1 MGNPLTESGL
11 KAVLTKHKIKDNGLQ
26 KALAAYAKL
35 DDNAHDDCLSGIAQ
49 VSKLAEAL
57 KKSKEVKSNDDV
69 TDYLDEVLA
78 AASSEEKDVE
88 KEKSAA
94 AKVDAANQKKAQK
107 EEKDKEEEEG
117 EEEGEEEE
125 EEEEQGGYGER
136 LMTAFKKLKTMNGKP
151 FEFIVCD
158 ARPLPAIMVAKRVTP
173 KHKEELTEIS
183 GGSRKFLKKG
193 YCYFADD
200 HYVLEMAQSVPGLA
214 RKVQKAIKNHTGKKL
229 KFSHGGETAGDDEEQ
244 EQPEAED
251 AQPGGEN
258 PRRGRGD
265 VAPDAGNA
273 APPSGNDAPPYGND
287 AGTPPEAAPKPQ
299 RPGRGE
305 VPQDATNPDQKPG
318 DDPNADPADP
328 PPNMTAPF
336 SMKASV
342 GSGGKNSQ
350 EDVQA
355 VQVALNKRAKAGLK
369 VDGQCGPKTIAAI
382 KAFQK
387 SLGQPTP
394 DGRIDPG
401 RGTALALEKGA
412 PSGPSPEEPKPVK
425 PPELGKA
432 ELSKAPAVWHGT
444 RDILKTNIEALKKGV
459 RGHYGTEHP
468 EVIKEIDKSLGKLDG
483 ILGKLDTRLSDS
495 LKKAHD
501 AAGDAARK
509 AELKNSK
516 AILTEYLKYVKTEP
530 MIAHIDSNPFGVDTQ
545 LKKVIVDSLTHM
557 AKSIGT

>member
-11 KAVLTKHKIKDNGLQ
+11 KTVLSKHKIKDNGLQ

-94 AKVDAANQKKAQK
+94 AKADAANQKKAQK
-107 EEKDKEEEEG
+107 EEKDKEEEEA
-117 EEEGEEEE
+117 EEEGEDEEG
-125 EEEEQGGYGER
+125 EEEQGGYGER

-214 RKVQKAIKNHTGKKL
+214 RKVQKSIKNHCGKKL
-229 KFSHGGETAGDDEEQ
+229 KFTHGGETAGDDDEQ
-244 EQPEAED
+244 EQPED
-251 AQPGGEN
+251 ATEEQPNAGYQPPQPGR
-258 PRRGRGD
+258 PGRGD
-265 VAPDAGNA
+265 VAPPSGNEGNE
-273 APPSGNDAPPYGND
+273 PPAGNDAP
-287 AGTPPEAAPKPQ
+287 EAPAKPQ
-299 RPGRGE
+299 RPGR
-305 VPQDATNPDQKPG
+305 PPAPDATNPDQPPG
-318 DDPNADPADP
+318 DENYPDAENP

-336 SMKASV
+336 SIAGPV
-342 GSGGKNSQ
+342 GRGAKNAL

-369 VDGQCGPKTIAAI
+369 VDGKCGPKTIAAI
-382 KAFQK
+382 MAFQK
-387 SLGQPTP
+387 SIGQPNP

-412 PSGPSPEEPKPVK
+412 PAGPPPEEPKPVK

-509 AELKNSK
+509 TELKNSK
-516 AILTEYLKYVKTEP
+516 AILTEYIQYVKTEP

-557 AKSIGT
+557 AKSIGS